1 MIHFYYKD
9 RLLLSISIEGT
20 FAGEIEATKK
30 LLAYENRVS
39 ADDIVVVR
47 EKVIK
52 NEIYQKESC

>member
-39 ADDIVVVR
+39 ADDIVVVI

-52 NEIYQKESC
+52 K